1 MHGGYGHA
9 SHSWGLALDALVE
22 AQVVLADGSVVIASK
37 TSNVDLFW
45 ALRGA
50 GSSYGI
56 VTQYKFETKPAI
68 DQLINWDLKYVWTK
82 AQARQV
88 LDIFQVYANST
99 DLPREMSARLFI
111 TASGVNFWGV
121 YQGTQAQFDP
131 IFNALL
137 AKIPGTPQTS
147 NIFSSDWIGSI
158 KQWAFMDITMPLD
171 YDIHEVSLTFSRFSV
186 HALICPPELLF
197 QVDDDQ
203 LDFGS

>member
-22 AQVVLADGSVVIASK
+22 AQVVLADGSVVIASN
-37 TSNVDLFW
+37 TSNFDLFW

-56 VTQYKFETKPAI
+56 VTQYKFETKHAI

-88 LDIFQVYANST
+88 LDVFQEYANST

-186 HALICPPELLF
+186 HALTCPPELLF